1 MYYIEQDGKIV
12 LFDEDK
18 HKLQDTLAFMPQ
30 YKDLNINETNKNI
43 INFNGEIYFEDD
55 IELIQEREMRF
66 EKEFF
71 ETSLGWVRRDV
82 KMQDDTIRDFLS
94 DILPLL
100 QVGIPVLTYQKPDFI
115 EVIEPVQN
123 KVIVT
128 EEFIN
133 ECKQQVLKDF
143 YGA

>member
-1 MYYIEQDGKIV
+1 MYYVEDNDKIV

-18 HKLQDTLAFMPQ
+18 HKLQDTIAFMPQ

>member
-1 MYYIEQDGKIV
+1 MYYVEDNNKIV

>member
-1 MYYIEQDGKIV
+1 MYYVEDNNKIV

-82 KMQDDTIRDFLS
+82 KMQDDPIRDLLS